1 MNLKSLVALLV
12 IFAVLMSASCVFA
25 DDNINGTGESDN
37 GETGEGEDVE
47 VNETDGIDI
56 AVDSAYNGT
65 DDNASESVPASAGGS
80 ESSLDSNAAGN
91 PILVLMVALAVLGIV
106 PFKK

>member
-12 IFAVLMSASCVFA
+12 IFAVIMSASCVFA
-25 DDNINGTGESDN
+25 DDNVNGTGESNN
-37 GETGEGEDVE
+37 GETGDGEDVD
-47 VNETDGIDI
+47 VNETDGLDI
-56 AVDSAYNGT
+56 AVDIAYNGA
-65 DDNASESVPASAGGS
+65 DDNASESTHASAGGS

-106 PFKK
+106 PLKK